1 MRRVLIDTNV
11 YVSFKRKNQAIV
23 ESFRN
28 LDYIGIDITVLA
40 ELYAGFRS
48 GRKEKQNRQELESF
62 INNQRVHILNH
73 NQDTAEFYS
82 QIYHNL
88 KTEGKPIPTNDIW
101 IAAVAMQYGLALFSL
116 DNHFSAVEGL
126 IINTDIIL
134 KS

>member
-23 ESFRN
+23 KAFRH

-62 INNQRVHILNH
+62 INNQRVYIHNH

-82 QIYHNL
+82 QIYHQL
-88 KTEGKPIPTNDIW
+88 KNKGKPIPTNDIW
-101 IAAVAMQYGLALFSL
+101 IAAVAMQYGLEIFSL
-116 DNHFSAVEGL
+116 DSHFYAIEGL
-126 IINTDIIL
+126 II
-134 KS
+134 K

>member
-23 ESFRN
+23 KAFRH

-62 INNQRVHILNH
+62 INNQRVYILNH

-82 QIYHNL
+82 QIYHQL
-88 KTEGKPIPTNDIW
+88 KNKGKPIPTNDIW
-101 IAAVAMQYGLALFSL
+101 IAAVAMQYGLEIFSL
-116 DNHFSAVEGL
+116 DSHFYAIEGL
-126 IINTDIIL
+126 II
-134 KS
+134 K